1 MTDNQQPRIAID
13 IGGTFTDFILQDQ
26 QGELHSY
33 KTLTTH
39 EDYTLAIAAGVD
51 RLLEMAGLAANEIG
65 QVLHATTL
73 GSNTLLERTGAKT
86 GLITTTGFRDVLE
99 IRDLRMPRLYDQD
112 WDKPKTLV
120 RRRWRRVCEGRILA
134 NGAEMTPLNE
144 ADVRAAISMLKAE
157 GIQSVAVCLINSH
170 ANPAH
175 EIRVGEIIREE
186 WPEVHLSLSHALLP
200 EEGEYPRTSTCV
212 INAYVQPVIKTYI
225 ARLTTIL
232 NQRGV
237 TAPLFFMQSSGG
249 LTPAEVAAEQPIHI
263 IESGPAAGV
272 VGASIIGAATGTD
285 TMITLDIGGTTAKA
299 ALILNGL
306 PGMATEFQVGGHVLQ
321 TERLLSGGGFSLR
334 VPAIDLAE
342 VGAGGGSIIAR
353 DAAEVPMVGP
363 RSAGSNPGP
372 ACYGNG
378 GTDLTVTDCN
388 LILGYLNEN
397 SIAGGEMKLDISLAA
412 TACTTHLSGPLGMT
426 PEEAAHG
433 IFTLSCATMIQA
445 IRAVTTERGK
455 NPRDYTVFAF
465 GGNGPLF
472 AATIAETLGCSKV
485 IVPPAPGVFSAVGLL
500 CAEIEIHK
508 SRSFRRLLTR
518 ENVVEAKS
526 TLEEMAIAAKA
537 DAKRDGGRVIIT
549 ARMRYAG
556 QSSDLLVQLGAPETL
571 TFAQIREAFVEEHN
585 AVFKFIAPED
595 EPIKIT
601 AIECAYIIP
610 VGKLDPNRRHLAGAR
625 EDSRQNAWFG
635 PKTGWL
641 DAPVVPRAGL
651 TQTVG
656 PCIITDPDATTLV
669 PPGALAKMMPTG
681 SVEIELDAV
690 NVNGGTKPSH
700 AAAQNTASGG
710 VPSAIACHE

>member
-1 MTDNQQPRIAID
+1 MTDIQRPRIAID
-13 IGGTFTDFILQDQ
+13 IGGTFTDFIVQDN
-26 QGELHSY
+26 QGALHSY

-39 EDYTLAIAAGVD
+39 DDYTVAITAGVD
-51 RLLEMAGLAANEIG
+51 RLLDMAGIFASDIG

-86 GLITTTGFRDVLE
+86 GLITTAGFRDVLE

-112 WDKPKTLV
+112 WDKPKALV

-134 NGAEMTPLNE
+134 DGTEMTPLKE
-144 ADVRAAISMLKAE
+144 ADVRTAIAMLKAE
-157 GIQSVAVCLINSH
+157 GIISLAVCLINSH

-175 EIRVGEIIREE
+175 EMRVAEIVRED
-186 WPEVHLSLSHALLP
+186 WPEVHLSLSHDLLP

-212 INAYVQPVIKTYI
+212 INAYVQPVIKTYV
-225 ARLTTIL
+225 ARLTTML
-232 NQRGV
+232 VQRGI
-237 TAPLFFMQSSGG
+237 TAPLFFMQSNGG

-285 TMITLDIGGTTAKA
+285 TAITLDIGGTTAKA
-299 ALILNGL
+299 ALIRNGQ

-342 VGAGGGSIIAR
+342 VGAGGGSIITR
-353 DAAEVPMVGP
+353 DAAGVPMVGP

-378 GTDLTVTDCN
+378 GTELTVTDCN

-397 SIAGGEMKLDISLAA
+397 SIAGGEMKLDRSLAEKACA
-412 TACTTHLSGPLGMT
+412 TYLSGPLGMT

-433 IFTLSCATMIQA
+433 IFTLSCVTMIQA
-445 IRAVTTERGK
+445 IRAVTTERGQD
-455 NPRDYTVFAF
+455 PRDYAVFAF

-472 AATIAETLGCSKV
+472 AAGIAETLGCSKV

-508 SRSFRRLLTR
+508 SRSFRRLLT
-518 ENVVEAKS
+518 EETVVEAKS
-526 TLEEMAIAAKA
+526 TLVEMAIAAKA
-537 DAKRDGGRVIIT
+537 DAKRDGGRVIVT

-556 QSSDLLVQLGAPETL
+556 QSSDLLVQLGDPATL
-571 TFAQIREAFVEEHN
+571 THAQMRDAFVAEHD
-585 AVFKFIAPED
+585 AVFKFTAPTD

-601 AIECAYIIP
+601 AIECAYAIP
-610 VGKLDPNRRHLAGAR
+610 VGKLDPTRRHLAGTR
-625 EDSRQNAWFG
+625 EESRQKAWFG

-651 TQTVG
+651 TQMVG

-669 PPGALAKMMPTG
+669 PPGAIARMMPTG
-681 SVEIELDAV
+681 SVEIELGVATV
-690 NVNGGTKPSH
+690 GTVPH
-700 AAAQNTASGG
+700 AEVAD
-710 VPSAIACHE
+710 V